1 MYSGVQSEGAMNKR
15 KAYTVADEELII
27 RLRGEG
33 LSESQI
39 AKEMGRTQNS
49 IHCKVREMRE
59 AGKLSPVR
67 ETAKISHTDLETL
80 AAAHFTTVAVVEYF
94 QKLLKTNKYSSLE
107 KLDAVLLNFH
117 ANGKKC
123 PYFGVEIVPDAT
135 KGMFTAV
142 LTVDDL
148 GRPMVVSKQAKR
160 MRGKLSHKMFVKVI
174 TTIYEHLFTPKR

>member
-1 MYSGVQSEGAMNKR
+1 MNKR
-15 KAYTVADEELII
+15 KAYTAADEELII

-39 AKEMGRTQNS
+39 AKDMGRTQNS